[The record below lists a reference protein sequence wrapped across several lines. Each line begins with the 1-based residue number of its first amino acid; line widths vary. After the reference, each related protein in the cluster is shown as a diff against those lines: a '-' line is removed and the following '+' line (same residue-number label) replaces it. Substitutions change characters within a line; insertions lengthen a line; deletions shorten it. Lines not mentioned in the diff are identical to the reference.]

1 MPIIGRE
8 KKKKKNGYN
17 EVRDIFEKRSK
28 NLGKIIL
35 SILVEKRGK
44 TLALALILNFD
55 DVTQMLWAPE
65 GSISVSRCLLVF
77 DVSFSGIGV
86 WHDRPGEGKPWLNN

>member
-1 MPIIGRE
+1 MCMMRICRGCGRGLLFAHYWSR
-8 KKKKKNGYN
+8 KKNGYN

-35 SILVEKRGK
+35 SMLVEKRGK

-55 DVTQMLWAPE
+55 DVTQMLWVPE

-77 DVSFSGIGV
+77 GVSFCGIGV
-86 WHDRPGEGKPWLNN
+86 WH

>member
-1 MPIIGRE
+1 M
-8 KKKKKNGYN
+8 
-17 EVRDIFEKRSK
+17 RDIFEKRSK

-44 TLALALILNFD
+44 TLALALLLNFD

-65 GSISVSRCLLVF
+65 GSISVSRKKRLK
-77 DVSFSGIGV
+77 SPQG
-86 WHDRPGEGKPWLNN
+86 